1 MSNKKSCD
9 LVQSGVA
16 GPSTERIMDSIRTEF
31 WLPAKPRRASPKNA
45 TDDAQTNRTST
56 IETKEVKP

>member
-16 GPSTERIMDSIRTEF
+16 GPGTDQILDSIQTEF
-31 WLPAKPRRASPKNA
+31 WLPAKPQRSPKRANNN
-45 TDDAQTNRTST
+45 AQTKRTSAP
-56 IETKEVKP
+56 ETKKVKP